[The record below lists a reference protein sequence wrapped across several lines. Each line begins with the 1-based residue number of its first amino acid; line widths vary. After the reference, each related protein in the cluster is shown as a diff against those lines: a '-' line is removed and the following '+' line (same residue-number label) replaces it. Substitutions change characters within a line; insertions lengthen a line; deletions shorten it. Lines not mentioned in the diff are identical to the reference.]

1 MEQLTREVF
10 NTADEQ
16 VRFSTLSK
24 ESCFTYGN
32 LNFNAKIGV
41 PHTERDPV
49 YTLIGVPH
57 QEKE

>member
-16 VRFSTLSK
+16 VKFSTLSK
-24 ESCFTYGN
+24 ESCFIYGN
-32 LNFNAKIGV
+32 LNVNAKTGV
-41 PHTERDPV
+41 PRTEQDPV
-49 YTLIGVPH
+49 YTLICVPH